1 MSEPFYNY
9 TLKFIVIGDSSVG
22 KSNLLLQFTDKR
34 FEQTHDV
41 TIGIEFGSKIISYD
55 NTIYNIQVW
64 DTAGQETYKALT
76 KSYYRGAIGCLLVYD
91 ITNRESF
98 NDVSRWLTDIK
109 ASNPDNTNIIL
120 IGNKLDLEEYRTVSY
135 EEGKKFADDNKI
147 EFMETSAKTG
157 TNVHK
162 SFINMIKHI
171 DTKIKNGDINL
182 KDKHTGVVITGDID
196 ITDDSYTYGCYC

>member
-34 FEQTHDV
+34 FEHTHDV

-91 ITNRESF
+91 ITNRDSF
-98 NDVSRWLTDIK
+98 NDVSTWLSDIK
-109 ASNPDNTNIIL
+109 ESNPDNTNIIL
-120 IGNKLDLEEYRTVSY
+120 IGNKIDLEEYRTVSY

-157 TNVHK
+157 ANVYN

-182 KDKHTGVVITGDID
+182 KDKHTGVVITGDVD
-196 ITDDSYTYGCYC
+196 ITDDNYTYGCYC